1 MQITAPRLLG
11 VGVIATVL
19 WAAHEVSGGGT
30 GMAAPSVPGVPQIS
44 LDAYVAAQQAVP
56 PTCGLTASLVAGIGA
71 VESGHGTFGGS
82 QPDNRGTVSPPIR
95 GPRLDGVE
103 FALIF
108 DTDRGELDG
117 DAVYD
122 RAVGPMQFI
131 PGTWQVYAEPG
142 DDPQNIVDAARATA
156 RLLCAVAEHE
166 QRPLTDPAVEEAA
179 IRAYNNDGHYVA
191 QVRAFRDDFK
201 VLDGATGGGRVTA
214 DEVMA
219 KLGDEGSAR
228 WSALGQRINA
238 APGEGLD
245 RAFGAVDPF
254 AQVVW
259 NTLGS
264 SSSQVAASLSTD
276 ASEAG
281 MVTVGGITVSETIA
295 PDVEALLNAAARD
308 GVALTGSGWR
318 SNAEQIEL
326 RRQHC
331 GTTDYDVYQRPPG
344 ECSPP
349 TAIPGTSNH
358 ETGLAIDF
366 RDGDGVSLSW
376 GSPGFEWL
384 TANAGRFGLYNLPS
398 EPWHWSVDGR

>member
-1 MQITAPRLLG
+1 MRITVPRLLG
-11 VGVIATVL
+11 VGAAAAVL
-19 WAAHEVSGGGT
+19 WAAHEVSGSGAGS
-30 GMAAPSVPGVPQIS
+30 AAPSIPGVPQIS
-44 LDAYVAAQQAVP
+44 LDAYVAAAQQVP
-56 PTCGLTASLVAGIGA
+56 GTCGLKASLVAGIGA

-82 QPDNRGTVSPPIR
+82 QPDTTGTVSPPIR

-103 FALIF
+103 FALIL

-117 DAVYD
+117 DPVYD

-131 PGTWQVYAEPG
+131 PGTWRAYADPG

-156 RLLCAVAEHE
+156 RLLCAVADYHHA
-166 QRPLTDPAVEEAA
+166 PLTDPAVEEAA
-179 IRAYNNDGHYVA
+179 IRAYNNSGEYVA
-191 QVRAFRDDFK
+191 QVRAFRDDFE
-201 VLDGATGGGRVTA
+201 VLNGATGGGKVTA
-214 DEVMA
+214 DDVMG
-219 KLGDEGSAR
+219 KLGAEGSAR
-228 WSALGQRINA
+228 WAALGERITA
-238 APGEGLD
+238 APGGGLD
-245 RAFGAVDPF
+245 TAYNAVDPL
-254 AQVVW
+254 ARVVW

-264 SSSQVAASLSTD
+264 TSEQVAVSLSTD

-281 MVTVGGITVSETIA
+281 MVTVGGITVSEAIG
-295 PDVEALLNAAARD
+295 DDLEALLNAAAAD

-318 SNAEQIEL
+318 STDEQIEL

-331 GTTDYDVYQRPPG
+331 GTSDYDVYQRPPG

-376 GSPGFEWL
+376 GSPGFAWL
-384 TANAGRFGLYNLPS
+384 SENAGRFGLYNLPS